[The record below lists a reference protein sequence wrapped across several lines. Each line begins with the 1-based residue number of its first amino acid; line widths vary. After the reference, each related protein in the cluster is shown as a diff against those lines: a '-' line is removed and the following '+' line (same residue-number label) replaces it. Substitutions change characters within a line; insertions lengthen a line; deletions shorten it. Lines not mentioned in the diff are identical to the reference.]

1 MVCATRLRIM
11 SRDKGEASDLS
22 FSNFKHTLD
31 KGPITE
37 SSFLYFSRIS
47 SIAEEFFLFFILQ

>member
-1 MVCATRLRIM
+1 MICATRLRIL

-37 SSFLYFSRIS
+37 R
-47 SIAEEFFLFFILQ
+47 ALFCIFPESHR